1 MNPSDFIYNQ
11 AFKRFMSLG
20 YSDRDAGYVGA
31 EAVHLW
37 KTTCGRGTNAVE
49 AAVAYGKKNYVKIAD
64 SQAKRTGAQGS

>member
-49 AAVAYGKKNYVKIAD
+49 AAIAYGKKNYVKPSANKD
-64 SQAKRTGAQGS
+64 K